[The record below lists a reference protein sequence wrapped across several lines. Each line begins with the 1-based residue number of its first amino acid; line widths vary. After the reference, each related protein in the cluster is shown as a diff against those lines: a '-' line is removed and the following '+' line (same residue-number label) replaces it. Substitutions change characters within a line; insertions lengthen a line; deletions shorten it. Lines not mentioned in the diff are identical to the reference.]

1 MGNADD
7 LGTTDDAIDTE
18 NKAEEGRND
27 VDLATDG
34 IEKIGQNQ

>member
-7 LGTTDDAIDTE
+7 LGTTDDAINTE
-18 NKAEEGRND
+18 NKAEEGTND

>member
-27 VDLATDG
+27 VDLITDVT
-34 IEKIGQNQ
+34 EKIGRTQ